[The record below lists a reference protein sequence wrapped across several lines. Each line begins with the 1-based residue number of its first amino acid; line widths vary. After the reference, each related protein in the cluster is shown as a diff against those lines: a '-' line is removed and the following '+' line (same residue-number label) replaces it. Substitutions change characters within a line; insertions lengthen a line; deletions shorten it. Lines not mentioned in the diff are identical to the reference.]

1 MKRLLVGTDGSASGQ
16 VAVDWAAS
24 IARAIECELVV
35 ATAWQPPSGTEL
47 PPGTYAELRDEA
59 CRVLD
64 DEWCTATREA
74 GTAYEALFLEGDP
87 LEVLLAAA
95 ADSHADLVVVG
106 ARGTSSHPHAP
117 HLGSVTNHLV
127 HHTTLPLAAIPASA
141 RPVSRT
147 PILVGVDG
155 SATSAMA
162 VAWCC
167 DVAPRLGAQVIAVY
181 AEAPL
186 LAKWVLHRDL
196 TSWYETALK
205 DCEEWT
211 RPLRD
216 AGIATRSLVIEHDP
230 ALALTETG
238 IREQAGLIVVGTRG
252 TGGITG
258 LRLGS
263 TALKVIHH
271 SGLPVVLVPPTP

>member
-16 VAVDWAAS
+16 VAVGWAAS
-24 IARAIECELVV
+24 LARAIECELVV
-35 ATAWQPPSGTEL
+35 ATAWQTPSGTEM
-47 PPGTYAELRDEA
+47 PPAFHDELREEA
-59 CRVLD
+59 RRVLD
-64 DEWCTATREA
+64 DDWCTATREA

-87 LEVLLAAA
+87 REALLAAA
-95 ADSHADLVVVG
+95 ADTHADLVLVG

-117 HLGSVTNHLV
+117 HLGSVTHHLV

-141 RPVSRT
+141 RPVSPT

-155 SATSAMA
+155 SATSAKA
-162 VAWCC
+162 VEWCC
-167 DVAPRLGAQVIAVY
+167 DVAPGLGAEVIAVY
-181 AEAPL
+181 AEVPFAE
-186 LAKWVLHRDL
+186 WVPHRDPS
-196 TSWYETALK
+196 SWYQSAVK
-205 DCEEWT
+205 DCEAWT

-216 AGIATRSLVIEHDP
+216 AGIATRSLVIEHEP
-230 ALALTETG
+230 ALALTETA
-238 IREQAGLIVVGTRG
+238 IRVQAGLIVVGTRG